1 MNILFWCFDRMPLT
15 PVTGS
20 LFDVSYVQVQYPI
33 LAQRLATAAGPP
45 PNACSD
51 NPRKIFY

>member
-1 MNILFWCFDRMPLT
+1 MPLT